1 VYNKIDLKWQKDLI
15 PNFSKENES
24 DLCYNYTYIKKA
36 EVNPPDRRDELD
48 SILIVNLFL
57 VVLLIGLTALFVGSE
72 FSIIKVR
79 MSRIDQLISEGNK
92 GAERTKKIIDNL
104 DYYLSACQLGITV
117 TALGLG
123 WLGEPT
129 VERILHPLF
138 DHLSIGETTASIL
151 SIAIAFTLITYIH
164 VVIGELAPK
173 TLAIQYAEN
182 MALFFSRP
190 LIIFGVIMGPFI
202 WLMNGSARL
211 FLRLFGIE
219 PAGHEQAHSEEEL
232 KIIMTQS
239 YQSGEIKQTELSYMQ
254 NIFSFDERTA
264 KDIMLPRT
272 QMETISLEAD
282 HSDLMEIVRDNQYT
296 RYPVTEN
303 GDKDDIIGFINVK
316 EMLTNYTFKQ
326 DLKESIIVHDIPFV
340 HELAPIQDVLRKMQ
354 KERVHMAIV
363 IDEYGGTAGVITMED
378 ILEEIV
384 GEIRDEFD
392 EDEQEDIKSI
402 DADNYL
408 VNGRVLLSDLEDRF
422 ALVFDDSEDV
432 DTIGGWIQLKNTD
445 IQEGGSVHLPD
456 HTVTVKEMDN
466 HQIISVL
473 LTKIPE
479 QDETAKEIPN
489 LNV

>member
-1 VYNKIDLKWQKDLI
+1 M
-15 PNFSKENES
+15 
-24 DLCYNYTYIKKA
+24 
-36 EVNPPDRRDELD
+36 D
-48 SILIVNLFL
+48 SILILNLFL
-57 VVLLIGLTALFVGSE
+57 VVLLIALTALFVGSE

-79 MSRIDQLISEGNK
+79 MSRIEQLISEGNK
-92 GAERTKKIIDNL
+92 GAQRTKKIIDNL

-129 VERILHPLF
+129 VERILHPVF
-138 DHLSIGETTASIL
+138 DNFAIGETTSSIL
-151 SIAIAFTLITYIH
+151 SIAIAFTVITYVH

-173 TLAIQYAEN
+173 TLAIQYAES

-190 LIIFGVIMGPFI
+190 LILFGTIMGPFI

-211 FLRLFGIE
+211 FLRMFGIE

-239 YQSGEIKQTELSYMQ
+239 YQSGEINQTELSYMQ
-254 NIFSFDERTA
+254 NIFSFDERMA

-272 QMETISLEAD
+272 QMETISLEMN
-282 HSDLMEIVRDNQYT
+282 HNDLMDIVRDNQYT

-303 GDKDDIIGFINVK
+303 GDKDDIIGFINMK

-326 DLKESIIVHDIPFV
+326 DLKESAVVHDIPFV
-340 HELAPIQDVLRKMQ
+340 HEMAPIQDVLRKMQ

-392 EDEQEDIKSI
+392 EDEQEDIKAI
-402 DADNYL
+402 DANNYL
-408 VNGRVLLSDLEDRF
+408 LNGRVLLSDLEDRF

-445 IQEGGSVHLPD
+445 IHEGGSVTMPNFS
-456 HTVTVKEMDN
+456 VTVKEMEN

-473 LTKIPE
+473 LTIHT
-479 QDETAKEIPN
+479 DTNDSAKELAD
-489 LNV
+489 LNIE

>member
-1 VYNKIDLKWQKDLI
+1 M
-15 PNFSKENES
+15 
-24 DLCYNYTYIKKA
+24 
-36 EVNPPDRRDELD
+36 D

-57 VVLLIGLTALFVGSE
+57 VVLLIALTALFVGSE

-79 MSRIDQLISEGNK
+79 MSRIDQLISEGHK
-92 GAERTKKIIDNL
+92 GAIRTKKIIDNL

-129 VERILHPLF
+129 VERMLHPLF
-138 DHLSIGETTASIL
+138 EHLDVGETTASIF
-151 SIAIAFTLITYIH
+151 SVAIAFTLITYIH

-190 LIIFGVIMGPFI
+190 LLIFGVVMGPFI
-202 WLMNGSARL
+202 WLMNGSARV
-211 FLRLFGIE
+211 FLRMFGIE

-232 KIIMTQS
+232 KIIMTHS
-239 YQSGEIKQTELSYMQ
+239 YQSGEINQTELSYMQ

-272 QMETISLEAD
+272 QMETISLEMD
-282 HSDLMEIVRDNQYT
+282 HDDLMEIVRDNQFT
-296 RYPVTEN
+296 RFPVTEN
-303 GDKDDIIGFINVK
+303 GDKDDIIGFINIK
-316 EMLTNYTFKQ
+316 EMLTNYTYKQ
-326 DLKESIIVHDIPFV
+326 DLKESTIVHDIPFV

-392 EDEQEDIKSI
+392 DNEQEDIKAI

-408 VNGRVLLSDLEDRF
+408 LNGRFLLSDLEERF
-422 ALVFDDSEDV
+422 AITFDDSEDV

-445 IQEGGSVHLPD
+445 IQEGGSVSLPN
-456 HTVTVKEMDN
+456 HTVTVKEMEN

-473 LTKIPE
+473 LTKLPE
-479 QDETAKEIPN
+479 QDETEKDIPN
-489 LNV
+489 LEV